1 MTQHETAVAWR
12 LSICNWMLIA
22 AMALALLAALALSGF
37 SLKAQGAYLPF
48 GVAALYAGV
57 AYRNAFT
64 PRLYDPRVIFAVAST
79 AQLVLIVALMT
90 PLTYVAAA
98 ADLPLQD
105 AHLVMLDR
113 ALGLDWPG
121 YLAFFNARPQLM
133 GYLALGYSMIAWPVL
148 GLPVVLGLTGR
159 YERLQR
165 FTLAFALALIAT
177 AAISALVPAVG
188 AFYGHGLAPDAF
200 AHITPG
206 GYLDQ
211 MRDFP
216 GVRDGSLRELDIVH
230 LVGIIMF
237 PSFHAAAAVLFLWA
251 FWGVW
256 WMRPLAL
263 LSNGL
268 MLIATPVG
276 GGHYFI
282 DVIAGV
288 AVAGLAIAAANAVAA
303 RLRRPVQQPMLLLSP
318 GAVPADR
325 AASRPLC
332 HVSRASDRRYRR
344 RFRRFFEE
352 KGRNPATRV
361 GSPLRRYGARVNIPA
376 TGRVVAR
383 VRGTT

>member
-318 GAVPADR
+318 GAVPA
-325 AASRPLC
+325 
-332 HVSRASDRRYRR
+332 
-344 RFRRFFEE
+344 E
-352 KGRNPATRV
+352 
-361 GSPLRRYGARVNIPA
+361 
-376 TGRVVAR
+376 
-383 VRGTT
+383 